1 MLLNWE
7 AKIQGLQGRDCQYN
21 ANKKCMDNV
30 PQDCSG
36 EQQLILY
43 RLMPP
48 PIKCRPLPQHCFL
61 VLRLKIK
68 SNSFRSSPPIDE
80 DSLHVKDVNTPAVI
94 LSSVYHGEGL
104 KGSQPFKT
112 IDNALITVPQRW
124 CGKTVPVWLACK
136 KLRPIHVFR
145 LRAVFAQLTYTYNKT
160 IILYDQKST
169 LYDQKVYCTT
179 RKVYCTTRKYTVR
192 REKYTVRPESI
203 LYDEK
208 KMSEEEYEEPEKNI
222 TEGYQPK
229 VNEIAQNF
237 LADLDKERSRLS
249 EDFPLCALLIEEGPK
264 GNSLRRLQEETQCK
278 IFIKGRNSMRD
289 RNKEEELRNS
299 ADSKYAHLNKDLH
312 VEISTVAPP
321 AECYARI
328 AYALAEVRKYLI
340 PDKNDEVSHEQLRE
354 LMEMNPELAKTSGN
368 AELFKSVFEKPGGTG
383 VPKYL
388 RLLKHAT
395 NEGVEETEYEQQ
407 TKRPMGSKNF
417 EYYKASSSAAAGKR
431 SSVLAHLNEAKRV
444 REGSSV
450 APRPYTTKPYS
461 ILKNSINE
469 VFSLD

>member
-1 MLLNWE
+1 
-7 AKIQGLQGRDCQYN
+7 
-21 ANKKCMDNV
+21 
-30 PQDCSG
+30 
-36 EQQLILY
+36 
-43 RLMPP
+43 
-48 PIKCRPLPQHCFL
+48 
-61 VLRLKIK
+61 
-68 SNSFRSSPPIDE
+68 
-80 DSLHVKDVNTPAVI
+80 
-94 LSSVYHGEGL
+94 
-104 KGSQPFKT
+104 
-112 IDNALITVPQRW
+112 
-124 CGKTVPVWLACK
+124 
-136 KLRPIHVFR
+136 
-145 LRAVFAQLTYTYNKT
+145 
-160 IILYDQKST
+160 
-169 LYDQKVYCTT
+169 
-179 RKVYCTTRKYTVR
+179 
-192 REKYTVRPESI
+192 
-203 LYDEK
+203 
-208 KMSEEEYEEPEKNI
+208 MSEEEYEEPEKNI

-249 EDFPLCALLIEEGPK
+249 EDFPLCALLIEEAFDRVYSTGRIPGKEFYADVYKQRPMKITQKVFVPIKKYPKFNFSGKILGPK

-461 ILKNSINE
+461 ILKKYK
-469 VFSLD
+469 